1 MSDKT
6 RILIV
11 DDEETICSIVK
22 LNLERTGDYEVLS
35 ATRGEDGIRLAREEK
50 PDLVLLDI
58 YMPEMSGPEVVERLV
73 ADPVTRDIP
82 IVFLTGVVTAQDIE
96 ANKGLIGGRQ
106 FIAKP
111 ITSSGLESAIR
122 SVLKTAAS

>member
-6 RILIV
+6 KILIV